1 MDNSNITILIVDDTV
16 ANLQVLTTIVTLQG
30 YNILLAQSGEEAL
43 RVVKAYHPDIILL
56 DIMMSKMDGF
66 EVCRLLKANP
76 ETKPIPV
83 IFVTARTDVE
93 AVEKGFDVGGDD
105 YVSKPFNDRVLLA
118 RLKTHIE
125 RYRLQRE
132 IVHEHSLMNSVLED
146 SPIMFCRFNENKE
159 LQYLNQAFTFWFRGK
174 FPKLTG
180 QNLLELFP
188 DREELDFIRYLD
200 NITIRNQSDTKIY
213 THTDPAGKQYF
224 IQWNYRGIFD
234 QRGKVSA
241 YQCFGKDVTE
251 QEMMIRQLNARNTLL
266 EHAQFVGKMMNWEM
280 DPETKIVNFEG
291 DVSGIIGGVV
301 KTFQL
306 KTLFDYTHPD
316 DISQLKVKA
325 EDYLKGNKPASAIFR
340 IILNNVVHHLRIS
353 AFYERDKEG
362 NLIAYRGVFQD
373 ISELVGYKERSEQL
387 QREKATIFEA
397 IGEGIIMFDLD
408 YNIVQANDA
417 AAQMVGIDS
426 AKDILGKKCHSVFHN
441 NDTVCSNCT
450 AQSAIAAGRRVQVEK
465 IYMKDKI
472 WSVSTTPVY
481 NEDHELVNIIEVLV
495 DTTELHQQQ
504 RELILSRE
512 RLNTAFN
519 AALIGTFTI
528 QLPEKKWIPDIQLMN
543 LYGIQGMDSV
553 FNMDRWYELIHQ
565 DDVSHIIKKI
575 NTFFEDEQ
583 DTCRFEFRIR
593 QSDDQIKW
601 FRCSMQVIEH
611 DEEDKPKLIIGVS
624 IDFTKEHGML
634 DTIKQQDETLAQ
646 TRKLRAL
653 GQLTGGIAHDFN
665 NMLATILGFAELLE
679 EELKDDEELSYY
691 CKNIT
696 DTCERA
702 ATLTSQL
709 LTFSRKQSKQSTAID
724 MHDLILNSMD
734 LLRHSVQK
742 NIRIMHML
750 KAKEH
755 FIMGEFSQL
764 QNMLLNIGFNAR
776 DAMPEGGDFELWTE
790 NIAIYEDD
798 VPGFPTYIE
807 AGNYFVLHIRD
818 TGIGMDKEV
827 LSKIFEPF
835 FTTKSAGKGTGLG
848 LSTVYGTVTAH
859 NGSIYAE
866 STPGKGTVFHIYFP
880 ISALKPKENS
890 TAKKPV
896 RHKSLAGSTILI
908 VDDEEPIRKM
918 LRKSLEY
925 MGYMVKEANSGEKAL
940 TIYKNN
946 PKDIHVV
953 ILDVVMPGMDGVQ
966 IYKEL
971 KKCNADIAV
980 IISSGFANS
989 EQTTTLKEMG
999 VNGYLKK
1006 PYRQSELVEKLT
1018 HILGGAED
1026 HEKS

>member
-43 RVVKAYHPDIILL
+43 RIAKAYHPDIVLL

-66 EVCRLLKANP
+66 EVCRQLKANP

-132 IVHEHSLMNSVLED
+132 IVHEHALMNSVLED
-146 SPIMFCRFNENKE
+146 SPIMFCRFNEEKE
-159 LQYLNQAFTFWFRGK
+159 LEYVNQAFTFWFRGNY
-174 FPKLTG
+174 PELRG
-180 QNLLELFP
+180 QNLIKRFP
-188 DREELDFIRYLD
+188 DREELDFIRHLD
-200 NITIRNQSDTKIY
+200 NISIHNQSDTKTF
-213 THTDPAGKQYF
+213 THSDSEGKQYF
-224 IQWNYRGIFD
+224 IQWSYRGIFD
-234 QRGKVSA
+234 RRGKASA

-266 EHAQFVGKMMNWEM
+266 EHAQFVGKMMIWEM

-291 DVSGIIGGVV
+291 DVSTIIGGIVN
-301 KTFQL
+301 TFQL
-306 KTLFDYTHPD
+306 KTLYDYAYPD
-316 DISQLKVKA
+316 DIPSLKAKQ
-325 EDYLKGNKPASAIFR
+325 EEYLKGNKPVTAIFR
-340 IILNNVVHHLRIS
+340 ILLNKVTHHIRIS

-362 NLIAYRGVFQD
+362 KLIAYRGIFQD
-373 ISELVGYKERSEQL
+373 ISELVGYKEKSEQL

-417 AAQMVGIDS
+417 AAQMVGITS
-426 AKDILGKKCHSVFHN
+426 ANDILGKKCYEVFHN
-441 NDTVCSNCT
+441 NDTICSNCT
-450 AQSAIAAGRRVQVEK
+450 AQNAIAAGGRVQVEK
-465 IYMKDKI
+465 TYMKDKI

-481 NEDHELVNIIEVLV
+481 NEERELVNIIEVLV

-528 QLPEKKWIPDIQLMN
+528 QLPEKKWIPDVQLMH
-543 LYGIQGMDSV
+543 LYGMEGMESI
-553 FNMDRWYELIHQ
+553 FNIDRWYELMHP
-565 DDVSHIIKKI
+565 DDVSDVIKKI
-575 NTFFEDEQ
+575 TSFFGGDQ
-583 DTCRFEFRIR
+583 DSCRLEFRIR
-593 QSDDQIKW
+593 QADDQIKW
-601 FRCSMQVIEH
+601 FRCSMQVIER
-611 DEEDKPKLIIGVS
+611 DKEDKPKLIIGVS
-624 IDFTKEHGML
+624 IDFSKERGML

-734 LLRHSVQK
+734 LLRHSLQK
-742 NIRIMHML
+742 NIHIKHML

-776 DAMPEGGDFELWTE
+776 DAMPDGGEFELWTE
-790 NIAIYEDD
+790 NVAVYEED
-798 VPGFPTYIE
+798 VPGFPAFIE
-807 AGNYFVLHIRD
+807 PGNYLVLHIRD
-818 TGIGMDKEV
+818 TGVGMDKEV
-827 LSKIFEPF
+827 LSKMFEPF

-866 STPGKGTVFHIYFP
+866 STLGEGTVFHIYFP
-880 ISALKPKENS
+880 VSALKPKETKTVKKRS
-890 TAKKPV
+890 THKPL
-896 RHKSLAGSTILI
+896 SDSTILI

-925 MGYMVKEANSGEKAL
+925 MGYHVKEAGSGEEAL
-940 TIYKNN
+940 AVYLNN
-946 PKDIHVV
+946 PKNIHVV

-971 KKCNADIAV
+971 KKCDPDVAV

-1006 PYRQSELVEKLT
+1006 PYRQSDLIDKLT
-1018 HILGGAED
+1018 KILGSAQD
-1026 HEKS
+1026 HES